1 MTLGE
6 KIRYYRTAMGITQPV
21 LAQLSGINLST
32 IKKLETDIMNPKPNM
47 LFKLSEALNVSI
59 NVFLDFDIKT
69 LSDVISL
76 ITKMDEKISM
86 NFEADYDEEGK
97 PVPDSI
103 KISFKN
109 YSINE
114 KLATYLVQKNMQD
127 KNDANKLI
135 YDSPDDQ
142 AAMEDIDVTLEKIR
156 LQLCKGNIIVSKE
169 YE

>member
-1 MTLGE
+1 ME
-6 KIRYYRTAMGITQPV
+6 
-21 LAQLSGINLST
+21 
-32 IKKLETDIMNPKPNM
+32 E
-47 LFKLSEALNVSI
+47 KLSEALNVSI

-135 YDSPDDQ
+135 YWGKQ
-142 AAMEDIDVTLEKIR
+142 
-156 LQLCKGNIIVSKE
+156 
-169 YE
+169 Y